1 MYLHLAVILTQQD
14 TIWYVV
20 QNSCMNPYRTDSP
33 AVHAHNHLELTLA
46 LIGSHRDPNLKVTVL
61 GVTLIWSNSA
71 LFRTDPNPNLNS
83 LLS

>member
-1 MYLHLAVILTQQD
+1 
-14 TIWYVV
+14 
-20 QNSCMNPYRTDSP
+20 MNPYRTDSP

-83 LLS
+83 LLSKFETNPILSVKDRIDAALC